1 MKASRN
7 VMRLTSRRVRSR
19 DNGMGRTL
27 KAAMDW
33 EGSMRILLALL
44 VAVTIGC
51 AVAAGVTVSF
61 APAYADGGGY

>member
-1 MKASRN
+1 
-7 VMRLTSRRVRSR
+7 
-19 DNGMGRTL
+19 
-27 KAAMDW
+27 MDW